1 MYVAVGYRTEEETCL
16 AGDYMARVGAE
27 MVEETDILVALAPFV
42 VEPPQHN
49 RGNAVG

>member
-42 VEPPQHN
+42 VEQPRHN